1 MTPALFDLDLDQ
13 LRARLV
19 QLEEWGRALESGDEN
34 YMETLRHEVF
44 ELGGDEEDDWNDYHR
59 VRNEF
64 DRRASEEFDL
74 GQLDYSANA
83 SIRFENL
90 NSPT

>member
-1 MTPALFDLDLDQ
+1 MTPSLFDLDLDQ

-19 QLEEWGRALESGDEN
+19 QLEEWGRARESGDEN
-34 YMETLRHEVF
+34 DVETLRHEVF
-44 ELGGDEEDDWNDYHR
+44 ELGGDEDNDWNHYHR

-74 GQLDYSANA
+74 GQ
-83 SIRFENL
+83 
-90 NSPT
+90 

>member
-34 YMETLRHEVF
+34 DVETLRHKIF
-44 ELGGDEEDDWNDYHR
+44 ELGG
-59 VRNEF
+59 
-64 DRRASEEFDL
+64 
-74 GQLDYSANA
+74 
-83 SIRFENL
+83 
-90 NSPT
+90 

>member
-19 QLEEWGRALESGDEN
+19 QLEERGRARESGDEN
-34 YMETLRHEVF
+34 YVKTLRHTIF
-44 ELGGDEEDDWNDYHR
+44 ELGGDEDDDWNDYHR

-74 GQLDYSANA
+74 GQ
-83 SIRFENL
+83 
-90 NSPT
+90 

>member
-34 YMETLRHEVF
+34 YVETLRHEVF
-44 ELGGDEEDDWNDYHR
+44 ELGGDEEDEWTDYHR

-74 GQLDYSANA
+74 GQ
-83 SIRFENL
+83 
-90 NSPT
+90 

>member
-1 MTPALFDLDLDQ
+1 MTPAFFDLDLDQ

-34 YMETLRHEVF
+34 DVETLRHKIF
-44 ELGGDEEDDWNDYHR
+44 ELGGDEDDDWNDYHR

-74 GQLDYSANA
+74 GQ
-83 SIRFENL
+83 
-90 NSPT
+90 

>member
-1 MTPALFDLDLDQ
+1 MIPSLRDLDLDQ

-34 YMETLRHEVF
+34 YLHTLRQEVF
-44 ELGGDEEDDWNDYHR
+44 EHGGDEDDDWNDYHR

-74 GQLDYSANA
+74 GQ
-83 SIRFENL
+83 
-90 NSPT
+90 